1 MLYQKQK
8 DQNQVHFHL
17 NLQSKVKIPLEIIC
31 FQPKVL
37 HSAIVLADPDESDIM
52 DQVCWDAY
60 LVPGIDKPGDN

>member
-52 DQVCWDAY
+52 DQVC
-60 LVPGIDKPGDN
+60 